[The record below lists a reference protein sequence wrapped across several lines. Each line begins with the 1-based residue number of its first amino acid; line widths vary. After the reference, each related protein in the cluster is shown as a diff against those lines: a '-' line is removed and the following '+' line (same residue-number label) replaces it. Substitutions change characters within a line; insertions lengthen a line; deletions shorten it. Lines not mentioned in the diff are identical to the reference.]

1 MKLITETVED
11 ASVIVEAKE
20 GGGKNYFVQGIF
32 MQGNIKN
39 RNGRVYPTAILERE
53 MKRYDKEYI
62 KTSRALGE
70 LGHPEGPGIN
80 ADRVSHIITEMYRE
94 GDNFMGK
101 AKILSTPMGSIVKT
115 FIDEG
120 VTFGISTRGLGTVKN
135 RNGLNEVQDDYFL
148 ACADLVTDPSG
159 PSCFVNGIYEN
170 AEFIY
175 SAADKSWKTAEA
187 LGRISNVVKSREKI
201 NEAKALDL
209 FKQFVNSL

>member
-11 ASVIVEAKE
+11 VSVLVEAKE
-20 GGGKNYFVQGIF
+20 GSKTHQISGIF

-53 MKRYDKEYI
+53 MRRYDKEYI
-62 KTSRALGE
+62 QTSRSVGE
-70 LGHPEGPGIN
+70 LGHPEGPGLN
-80 ADRVSHIITEMYRE
+80 GDRISHIITKMYRE
-94 GDNFMGK
+94 GDNFMGE
-101 AKILSTPMGSIVKT
+101 ARILSTPMGNILKS

-120 VTFGISTRGLGTVKN
+120 VKFGVSTRGLGTVKN
-135 RNGLNEVQDDYFL
+135 KGGLNEVQDDFH
-148 ACADLVTDPSG
+148 LVTTDVVLDPSG